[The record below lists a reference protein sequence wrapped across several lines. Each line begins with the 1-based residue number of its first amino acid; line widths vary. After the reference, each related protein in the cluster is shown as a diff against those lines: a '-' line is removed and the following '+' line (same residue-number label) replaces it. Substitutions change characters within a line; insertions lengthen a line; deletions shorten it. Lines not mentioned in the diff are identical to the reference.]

1 MNIIEKNLFYL
12 FLFSG
17 LFFPT
22 YIGFNLGLGFNISPL
37 RAVFVVVIFF
47 VLLRIEK
54 LPKTSLLLFSLI
66 LCLYLAISG
75 LIAEQSLQGIKYSL
89 YFFELSVAGF
99 LVSSL
104 YSKNIKEKEFFRFI
118 NFGFFFIFICYLY
131 ESFTNTKVLEGF
143 ITAENFSSDRLSEL
157 SYRFEDI
164 RATSVFKGPYSFAQI
179 LCTFIPIYIYFL
191 NNNPKRKYLIYFIF
205 LLLILMLFDTA
216 TRSCITA
223 AAGIFV
229 WYIINRFK
237 QRQIIGFLGIISVTV
252 FVYFSLQFIF
262 QLFQIDSSG
271 ELRAEQFIY
280 FGSYISS
287 ASISQVMLGQ
297 GPYTTSDNPL
307 FYLDNLYMTFAYEF
321 GIFGFI
327 FLVIYLYQLG
337 KIYYKS
343 GMFLAFVFNL
353 IIFNLTATIEVLF
366 LLSTFAG
373 FLYSRRYNVF

>member
-179 LCTFIPIYIYFL
+179 LSQSTFIF
-191 NNNPKRKYLIYFIF
+191 
-205 LLLILMLFDTA
+205 
-216 TRSCITA
+216 
-223 AAGIFV
+223 
-229 WYIINRFK
+229 
-237 QRQIIGFLGIISVTV
+237 
-252 FVYFSLQFIF
+252 
-262 QLFQIDSSG
+262 
-271 ELRAEQFIY
+271 
-280 FGSYISS
+280 
-287 ASISQVMLGQ
+287 
-297 GPYTTSDNPL
+297 
-307 FYLDNLYMTFAYEF
+307 
-321 GIFGFI
+321 
-327 FLVIYLYQLG
+327 
-337 KIYYKS
+337 
-343 GMFLAFVFNL
+343 
-353 IIFNLTATIEVLF
+353 
-366 LLSTFAG
+366 
-373 FLYSRRYNVF
+373 

>member
-1 MNIIEKNLFYL
+1 
-12 FLFSG
+12 
-17 LFFPT
+17 
-22 YIGFNLGLGFNISPL
+22 
-37 RAVFVVVIFF
+37 
-47 VLLRIEK
+47 
-54 LPKTSLLLFSLI
+54 
-66 LCLYLAISG
+66 
-75 LIAEQSLQGIKYSL
+75 
-89 YFFELSVAGF
+89 
-99 LVSSL
+99 
-104 YSKNIKEKEFFRFI
+104 
-118 NFGFFFIFICYLY
+118 
-131 ESFTNTKVLEGF
+131 
-143 ITAENFSSDRLSEL
+143 
-157 SYRFEDI
+157 
-164 RATSVFKGPYSFAQI
+164 
-179 LCTFIPIYIYFL
+179 
-191 NNNPKRKYLIYFIF
+191 
-205 LLLILMLFDTA
+205 MLFDTA